1 MRTCLLIVGVLAGA
15 LASAGAGSR
24 GGPTDCDSL
33 SSVAPFSEI
42 SYSRNIQSLFNANC
56 MPCHFD
62 GGSPGGLHLDAGLSL
77 IELLAPQTPMQPRVI
92 PRDPLASVLFLKVN
106 CENPGSGSR
115 MPQGSSA
122 LSLTQQALIFD
133 WIRIGAPLMHSSFE
147 DR

>member
-1 MRTCLLIVGVLAGA
+1 MRPPRLLVLGLIYASA
-15 LASAGAGSR
+15 ASAGDVVR
-24 GGPTDCDSL
+24 GGATDCDTL
-33 SSVAPFSEI
+33 SSVAPFTEI
-42 SYSRNIQSLFNANC
+42 SYTRIQSLLNTNC
-56 MPCHFD
+56 MPCHFG
-62 GGSPGGLHLDAGLSL
+62 GGSPGGLRLDPELSL
-77 IELLAPQTPMQPRVI
+77 TQLLAPQMPTQPRVI

-115 MPQGSSA
+115 MPQGSKA